1 MVMIIIWIV
10 KEIIANEVQDTPPLD
25 EQIQEELKET
35 KPVSSEA
42 SKLLVSPEF
51 KPLYEMCMDLIGL
64 WMNSPSMWRRS
75 SRNNILCCFIE

>member
-1 MVMIIIWIV
+1 M

-35 KPVSSEA
+35 KAVSLEA

-51 KPLYEMCMDLIGL
+51 KPLYEMCKYLNGL
-64 WMNSPSMWRRS
+64 
-75 SRNNILCCFIE
+75 